1 VSYGVLTG
9 FQTWRPSKPENDDH
23 YRTFDLSIYNT
34 SAGPGILGYTNYN
47 PPSIDAFVESLPS
60 IGIPISVDLN
70 SGNNIGGKH
79 ELSTMNPITQTR
91 ISSYTAFWH
100 IAVQRPNF
108 KAITF
113 ATVERILFEDQE
125 AGEPKAVGA
134 EYSTVV
140 NGEKQKH
147 IVYADKE
154 VILSAGAIKTPQL
167 LMLSVCLAKSSSR
180 Y

>member
-1 VSYGVLTG
+1 M
-9 FQTWRPSKPENDDH
+9 
-23 YRTFDLSIYNT
+23 SIYNT
-34 SAGPGILGYTNYN
+34 SAAPGILGYTNYN

-79 ELSTMNPITQTR
+79 ELSTLDPTTQTR

-100 IAVQRPNF
+100 TAIERPNF

-113 ATVERILFEDQE
+113 ATVDKILFDNQAE
-125 AGEPKAVGA
+125 GEPKAVGV
-134 EYSTVV
+134 EYSTFVD
-140 NGEKQKH
+140 GEKQKH
-147 IVYADKE
+147 TAYANKE

-167 LMLSVCLAKSSSR
+167 LMLSVRLAKTILKGENAEADLPYYRASDHGVL
-180 Y
+180 